1 MLIRRDVY
9 EISGGF
15 AAVQAEMIE
24 DFAYGRLL
32 SNHGYRVPIMCG
44 ESLATVHMYHNWRQM
59 WYGINRLGS
68 EALSYNG
75 LLALF
80 PAIFVTG

>member
-1 MLIRRDVY
+1 
-9 EISGGF
+9 
-15 AAVQAEMIE
+15 
-24 DFAYGRLL
+24 
-32 SNHGYRVPIMCG
+32 MCG